1 MLKKEKAS
9 KTRYCAWYVSVLT
22 GAKDIRRSERRA
34 HACLNSM
41 ENLHP
46 GISMGSASASDE
58 EKHSTSASSDSEE
71 ATNAPSAVIRE
82 KDEHNVSDIVNESMR
97 LTKPECSSKAETSE
111 LNPRGYRVPLLP
123 QPRGEP

>member
-1 MLKKEKAS
+1 MVLSVVGLRVDWKIVKRVKAAPGETAEAQYS
-9 KTRYCAWYVSVLT
+9 
-22 GAKDIRRSERRA
+22 
-34 HACLNSM
+34 
-41 ENLHP
+41 HP
-46 GISMGSASASDE
+46 GMSMGSASTSAE
-58 EKHSTSASSDSEE
+58 EKHSTSAISESEE

-123 QPRGEP
+123 QPKGEP